1 MDDNSNL
8 NSVLLPLIGQ
18 NTKIHH
24 IHIVIKISIMKIISS
39 PKISMLL
46 MISIIVSCCFPVVA
60 AQVVEQK
67 PAPDTNPQG
76 LSYGEW
82 AAKWWQWVYSIPQDE
97 NPLYDETGTKCAVK
111 QTGSVWFLVG
121 TFGGSITRECTIPS
135 NTSLFFPLINTEC
148 SIAGGDGKTEE
159 ELKRCATANIDR
171 TIGMDLMIDGKKVE
185 NLGDYRAQSQLY
197 NITLPANNIM
207 GVSPQ
212 TTSSIAEGYWIFL
225 NPLSAGK
232 HEIKFGGQ
240 AGDLTVASNMNFA
253 TQSIYHLT
261 IK

>member
-1 MDDNSNL
+1 MKINFSPTIGL
-8 NSVLLPLIGQ
+8 ILIISIVASSCLPL
-18 NTKIHH
+18 
-24 IHIVIKISIMKIISS
+24 
-39 PKISMLL
+39 
-46 MISIIVSCCFPVVA
+46 VA
-60 AQVVEQK
+60 AQENEQI
-67 PAPDTNPQG
+67 PTPDTNPQG
-76 LSYGEW
+76 SSYGEW
-82 AAKWWQWVYSIPQDE
+82 ASKWWQWVYSIPQDE
-97 NPLYDETGTKCAVK
+97 SPLYDETGEKCAVK
-111 QTGSVWFLVG
+111 QVGSVWFLVG

-135 NTSLFFPLINTEC
+135 NTSLFFPLLNTEC

-159 ELKRCATANIDR
+159 ELKSCAKANIDR
-171 TIGMDLMIDGKKVE
+171 VISTDLMIDGKKVE

-232 HEIKFGGQ
+232 HELQFGGQ

-261 IK
+261 VE

>member
-1 MDDNSNL
+1 M
-8 NSVLLPLIGQ
+8 
-18 NTKIHH
+18 K
-24 IHIVIKISIMKIISS
+24 IVIFSKIN
-39 PKISMLL
+39 LL
-46 MISIIVSCCFPVVA
+46 FVFSLIVCSFFPIVN
-60 AQVVEQK
+60 AQNDKQIA
-67 PAPDTNPQG
+67 APDTNPLG

-82 AAKWWQWVYSIPQDE
+82 AAKWWQWVYSIPRDQ
-97 NPLYDETGTKCAVK
+97 NPLYDETGENCAVK
-111 QTGSVWFLVG
+111 QIGSVWFLVG

-171 TIGMDLMIDGKKVE
+171 MINIDLVIDGKKIE

-197 NITLPANNIM
+197 NITLPSDNIM

-225 NPLSAGK
+225 NPLSPGE

-240 AGDLTVASNMNFA
+240 AGDLTVVSNMNFA
-253 TQSIYHLT
+253 TESIYRLT
-261 IK
+261 VK